1 MRLAASILPVPSFRP
16 WPYAASDLRC
26 QEEDIMQQH
35 AQSRARSRR
44 WIGRG
49 ALVALAGA
57 AVFGVSPAM
66 PALAASWSS
75 PVDLP
80 GSCGGSV
87 AVNQAGAMAAGGTV
101 KASDGTTH
109 VQVCT
114 SANGKTWQA
123 TDLGQGG
130 NAPTSGRSAVV
141 AVTPAGQTVAVWG
154 NWSCSTCTA
163 VLEAAVHPA
172 GGSWGAPVTLSTN
185 LDLTDG
191 GLVLGVDGSGNV
203 IAGWSA
209 NPGDTTDAVLPA
221 GSSSWGPATTLS
233 IEASVGPAH
242 SLSLAVNSG
251 GSAIITF
258 NGGLNNLWAVSGTVT
273 GGFSAPVLLASGT
286 GSNHYHQIGTSAV
299 ALNNAG
305 QASVVWSVVAGHTGV
320 LTRSPSGA
328 WSTET
333 VLTTRTS
340 STITVSTAID
350 GAGNAIAVFGSS
362 YSWNLAGGSW
372 KTAAS
377 LPSGSSGGLAVA
389 DQAGTFVYA
398 DTTGNAFTFTAGATS
413 FGTGSGSHGSLG
425 DLKIVPGQAVLL
437 ASDAVSAEPVG

>member
-1 MRLAASILPVPSFRP
+1 M
-16 WPYAASDLRC
+16 
-26 QEEDIMQQH
+26 QH
-35 AQSRARSRR
+35 AQSRTWSRR

-57 AVFGVSPAM
+57 AVFGVSPVL

-75 PVDLP
+75 PVGLP
-80 GSCGGSV
+80 GSCGSSV
-87 AVNQAGAMAAGGTV
+87 AVNQAGAMAAGGTFT
-101 KASDGTTH
+101 ASDGTTH

-114 SANGKTWQA
+114 SSNGKTWQA

-130 NAPTSGRSAVV
+130 NTPSSGHRIAVT
-141 AVTPAGQTVAVWG
+141 VTPAGQTVAVWG
-154 NWSCSTCTA
+154 YWPCSTCTA

-172 GGSWGAPVTLSTN
+172 GGSWGAPVTLSTGLG
-185 LDLTDG
+185 LDESDG
-191 GLVLGVDGSGNV
+191 GLVIGTDGAGNV
-203 IAGWSA
+203 IAGWST
-209 NPGDTTDAVLPA
+209 NPGDVTDAVLRA
-221 GSSSWGPATTLS
+221 GSSWGPATTLS
-233 IEASVGPAH
+233 IEGSVGPAH

-273 GGFSAPVLLASGT
+273 GGFSAPVMLASGA
-286 GSNHYHQIGTSAV
+286 GSNHYNPIGTSEV

-305 QASVVWSVVAGHTGV
+305 QASVAWSVLDGQTGV

-328 WSTET
+328 WTDT
-333 VLTTRTS
+333 VLTTRTAPA
-340 STITVSTAID
+340 ITVSTAID

-362 YSWNLAGGSW
+362 YTWDLAGGSW
-372 KTAAS
+372 KTPAS

-413 FGTGSGSHGSLG
+413 FGTGSGSHTSLG
-425 DLKIVPGQAVLL
+425 DLKIVPGQAVML
-437 ASDAVSAEPVG
+437 AADAVSAEPVS

>member
-1 MRLAASILPVPSFRP
+1 M
-16 WPYAASDLRC
+16 
-26 QEEDIMQQH
+26 QH
-35 AQSRARSRR
+35 AQSRTRSRR

-57 AVFGVSPAM
+57 AVFGVWPAL

-75 PVDLP
+75 PVALP
-80 GSCGGSV
+80 GSCGNSV
-87 AVNQAGAMAAGGTV
+87 AVSQAGAMAAGGTFT
-101 KASDGTTH
+101 ASDGTTH

-114 SANGKTWQA
+114 STNGKTWQA

-130 NAPTSGRSAVV
+130 NTPSSGHRIVV

-154 NWSCSTCTA
+154 NWPCSTCTA
-163 VLEAAVHPA
+163 VVEAAVHPA
-172 GGSWGAPVTLSTN
+172 GGSWGTPVTLSTG
-185 LDLTDG
+185 LGLAESDG
-191 GLVLGVDGSGNV
+191 GLVIGTDGAGNV
-203 IAGWSA
+203 IAGWST

-233 IEASVGPAH
+233 IEGSVGPAH

-273 GGFSAPVLLASGT
+273 GGFSAPVMLASGA
-286 GSNHYHQIGTSAV
+286 GSNKYNPIGTSEV

-305 QASVVWSVVAGHTGV
+305 QASVAWSVLDGQTGL

-328 WSTET
+328 WTDKI
-333 VLTTRTS
+333 VITRS
-340 STITVSTAID
+340 APALAVSTAID

-362 YSWNLAGGSW
+362 YSWDLAGGSW
-372 KTAAS
+372 QTAAA

-389 DQAGTFVYA
+389 DPAGTFVYA

-437 ASDAVSAEPVG
+437 ASDAVSAEAVS

>member
-1 MRLAASILPVPSFRP
+1 
-16 WPYAASDLRC
+16 
-26 QEEDIMQQH
+26 MQQ
-35 AQSRARSRR
+35 AQSRTQSRR
-44 WIGRG
+44 WIRQG
-49 ALVALAGA
+49 ALMALVGA
-57 AVFGVSPAM
+57 AVFAVSPAL
-66 PALAASWSS
+66 PALAATWSS
-75 PVDLP
+75 PVALP
-80 GSCGGSV
+80 GSCGSSV
-87 AVNQAGAMAAGGTV
+87 AVDQAGAMAAGGTFT
-101 KASDGTTH
+101 ASDGTTH

-114 SANGKTWQA
+114 SPNGKTWQA

-130 NAPTSGRSAVV
+130 NTPSSGHRIAV

-154 NWSCSTCTA
+154 YWPCSTCTA
-163 VLEAAVHPA
+163 VVEAAVHPA
-172 GGSWGAPVTLSTN
+172 NGGWGAPVTLSTG
-185 LDLTDG
+185 LGLAESDG
-191 GLVLGVDGSGNV
+191 GLVIGTDGAGNV
-203 IAGWSA
+203 IAGWST

-233 IEASVGPAH
+233 VEGSVGPAH

-273 GGFSAPVLLASGT
+273 GGFSAPVLLASGA
-286 GSNHYHQIGTSAV
+286 GSNHYNRIGTSEV

-305 QASVVWSVVAGHTGV
+305 QASVAWSVLDGQTGL

-328 WSTET
+328 WTNT
-333 VLTTRTS
+333 VVTTRTVPA
-340 STITVSTAID
+340 ITVSTAID

-362 YSWNLAGGSW
+362 YTWDLAGGSW
-372 KTAAS
+372 KTPAS

-389 DQAGTFVYA
+389 DPAGTFVYA

-413 FGTGSGSHGSLG
+413 FGTGSGSHTSLG

-437 ASDAVSAEPVG
+437 ASDAVSAEPVS

>member
-1 MRLAASILPVPSFRP
+1 MRLATNIPPVPSLLTWR
-16 WPYAASDLRC
+16 YAASDLRC
-26 QEEDIMQQH
+26 QEEDIMQH
-35 AQSRARSRR
+35 AQSRTRSRR

-49 ALVALAGA
+49 ALVALASA
-57 AVFGVSPAM
+57 AVFGVSPAL

-75 PVDLP
+75 PIQMP
-80 GSCGGSV
+80 GSCGSSV
-87 AVNQAGAMAAGGTV
+87 AVNQAGAMAAGGTFT
-101 KASDGTTH
+101 ASDGTTH

-114 SANGKTWQA
+114 STNGKTWQA

-130 NAPTSGRSAVV
+130 SAPSSGHRIVV
-141 AVTPAGQTVAVWG
+141 AVTPAGQTVALWG
-154 NWSCSTCTA
+154 NWPCSTCSA
-163 VLEAAVHPA
+163 VVEAAVHPA
-172 GGSWGAPVTLSTN
+172 GGSWGTPVTLSSN
-185 LDLTDG
+185 LDRPDG
-191 GLVLGVDGSGNV
+191 GLVLGTDGAGNV
-203 IAGWSA
+203 IAGWST
-209 NPGDTTDAVLPA
+209 NPGDTTDAVLRA
-221 GSSSWGPATTLS
+221 GSSSWGPTTTLS
-233 IEASVGPAH
+233 IDASVGPAH

-273 GGFSAPVLLASGT
+273 GGFSAPVMLASGS
-286 GSNHYHQIGTSAV
+286 GSNKYNPIGTSEV

-305 QASVVWSVVAGHTGV
+305 QASVVWSVLNGHTGV

-333 VLTTRTS
+333 VLTARTVPA
-340 STITVSTAID
+340 ITVSTAID

-362 YSWNLAGGSW
+362 YTWDLAGGSW

-389 DQAGTFVYA
+389 DPAGTFVYA
-398 DTTGNAFTFTAGATS
+398 DSTGNAFTFTAGATS

-425 DLKIVPGQAVLL
+425 DLKIVPGQAVML
-437 ASDAVSAEPVG
+437 ASNAVTAEPVR